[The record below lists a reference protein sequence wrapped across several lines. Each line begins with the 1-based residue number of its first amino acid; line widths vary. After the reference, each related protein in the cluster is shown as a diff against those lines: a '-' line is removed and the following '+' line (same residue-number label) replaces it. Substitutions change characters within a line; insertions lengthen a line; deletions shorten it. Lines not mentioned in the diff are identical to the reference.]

1 MEWGFPP
8 VYLISMAALRICEGW
23 ESLWRLA
30 CWPDI
35 TWVES
40 HEATPELMTES
51 TGEKTTEA
59 AFGPTQAV
67 NEERTKYKFRV
78 TVAYTMH
85 THCKYSY
92 KNVQYPNLAN

>member
-1 MEWGFPP
+1 MGGESGQG

-30 CWPDI
+30 YWPGI

-51 TGEKTTEA
+51 TGEKTPEA

-78 TVAYTMH
+78 TLHVR
-85 THCKYSY
+85 S
-92 KNVQYPNLAN
+92 L